1 MRNSTKYAI
10 ILVGALL
17 LIALGAFVLSG
28 SYNNIKLIN
37 DSSQNSVKLTNNIT
51 QSFFIKNWGNKNH
64 EVSIEAFNSK
74 NVSIFNKSYISAP
87 RQDMKSQFPITLAP
101 GTYIEVTLDNSIIKT
116 QIISK
121 DFSESNSALYIDIDM
136 YPNDPLALSAAVPE
150 SNSQN

>member
-1 MRNSTKYAI
+1 MRNSTKYVI

-17 LIALGAFVLSG
+17 LIVLGALVLSG
-28 SYNNIKLIN
+28 SYNIKLIN
-37 DSSQNSVKLTNNIT
+37 NSSRDSIKSTNNLS
-51 QSFFIKNWGNKNH
+51 QSFFIKNWGNKSH
-64 EVSIEAFNSK
+64 EVAVEAFNSK

-87 RQDMKSQFPITLAP
+87 KEDIKSQFPITWAP
-101 GTYIEVTLDNSIIKT
+101 GTYIKVTLDNSIIKT

-136 YPNDPLALSAAVPE
+136 YPDDPLVLSTAVPE